1 MAAELLARIRAEI
14 DERLA
19 QLRPALE
26 EYERLL
32 QAADAFDVEAPPAAP
47 RAAARARRARGSR
60 GGSPAGRRA
69 PSRGPAPSRVR
80 ARAVPR
86 IGPSE
91 QAILAALEHGSHT
104 VAELAMVTAMSG
116 AQIRE
121 SARRLLAAG
130 SIVRAKR
137 EGKAAYAL
145 AAAA

>member
-1 MAAELLARIRAEI
+1 MAAELLARVRAEI

-19 QLRPALE
+19 QLRPAME

-32 QAADAFDVEAPPAAP
+32 EAADAFDVEATPAAP
-47 RAAARARRARGSR
+47 RAAAGSRRARGPSR
-60 GGSPAGRRA
+60 GASPAGGRA
-69 PSRGPAPSRVR
+69 PSRGR
-80 ARAVPR
+80 ARAVSR

-104 VAELAMVTAMSG
+104 VAELGMVTAMSG